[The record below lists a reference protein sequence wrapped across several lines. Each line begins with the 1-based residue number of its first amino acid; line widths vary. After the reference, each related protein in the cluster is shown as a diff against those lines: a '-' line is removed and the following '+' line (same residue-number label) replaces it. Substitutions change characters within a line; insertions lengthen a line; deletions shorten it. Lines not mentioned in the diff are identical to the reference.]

1 MKLAYEDDNDVYL
14 YDPNDGLGD
23 LLTGLILLSFG
34 VGVLT
39 EMFWFSAIWVPLL
52 VPIWG
57 KIKKRL
63 HAGRLASGESA
74 PSDTWGANSKLVMML
89 GLGGVT
95 LLLGLVFFTL
105 MLEAS
110 DMPWLKSWLSTYFV
124 LLMGIIAALLLAAV
138 GVINRA
144 GRFYLYALLALVAF
158 AAAYLFEIHLGIPFT
173 ILGALITL
181 SGLVVLSRFLS
192 EYPAKNA

>member
-1 MKLAYEDDNDVYL
+1 MKLAYEDENDVYL

-23 LLTGLILLSFG
+23 LLTGLIILSFG

-52 VPIWG
+52 VPVWRA
-57 KIKKRL
+57 IKKRL

-74 PSDTWGANSKLVMML
+74 PSDRQGPNRKLVMMM

-105 MLEAS
+105 ILGAS
-110 DMPWLKSWLSTYFV
+110 DIPWLKSWLSAYFE
-124 LLMGIIAALLLAAV
+124 LLLGILAAV
-138 GVINRA
+138 LLAVVGAINRA
-144 GRFYLYALLALVAF
+144 GRFYLYALLSLVAF
-158 AAAYLFEIHLGIPFT
+158 ATAYLFEIHLGIPLT